1 MEDTT
6 LSYFRTAFND
16 CWYEDG
22 AKLDLVFEF
31 VKDLIHLET
40 ERREKERRIDAID
53 PYGGEI
59 QP

>member
-1 MEDTT
+1 MSIRDMEDID
-6 LSYFRTAFND
+6 LSYFRAAFND

-31 VKDLIHLET
+31 VKDLIQLET
-40 ERREKERRIDAID
+40 ERREKE
-53 PYGGEI
+53 I